1 MTSPDDESL
10 PYPSYNDPFP
20 SLEEVHSWY
29 DLPDDEMWRR
39 RRRMAELN
47 RAYFLELRGGRE
59 LVPGVDYS
67 VEKIRFDSDHELN
80 GMAEWARRQGL
91 IPDSGETEEIS

>member
-1 MTSPDDESL
+1 MTIPSGEPL

-20 SLEEVHSWY
+20 SLEETHSWH
-29 DLPDDEMWRR
+29 DLPSDEIWRR
-39 RRRMAELN
+39 IRRMEEL
-47 RAYFLELRGGRE
+47 REAYYLELRGGRE

-91 IPDSGETEEIS
+91 APDGEEAAAS